1 MEVLGRQA
9 RLQKPMPATKNFIF
23 RRLQLVRLR
32 GWNSFQWLLSV
43 AALGMPG
50 PWRFCTM
57 WHVRLPPALAKIRPH
72 APASCSNSSVSPFG
86 RTGLERRCGAAVLC
100 FKQPGSTVVPQCRY
114 FKQPHGAVLLV
125 RSLSRR
131 VPIESRRCQHGR
143 MSSEPLWSQWALQT
157 CREGCLVFDGL
168 PAIFAPVFSNPIK
181 GAWRF
186 PQRASLFLM
195 HTRTAWV
202 SFRSPRQHHL
212 HVHSE

>member
-1 MEVLGRQA
+1 
-9 RLQKPMPATKNFIF
+9 MPATKNFIF
-23 RRLQLVRLR
+23 RRLQLARLR

-131 VPIESRRCQHGR
+131 VPIESRRCQHAQLR
-143 MSSEPLWSQWALQT
+143 TNIWTS
-157 CREGCLVFDGL
+157 LV
-168 PAIFAPVFSNPIK
+168 P
-181 GAWRF
+181 
-186 PQRASLFLM
+186 
-195 HTRTAWV
+195 V
-202 SFRSPRQHHL
+202 SFADLQGGLLSFWRLTSHFRTRFFQ
-212 HVHSE
+212 SN